1 MGSGPR
7 HQDFQSCPIPVLRQN
22 RVRLTQ
28 DIPCA
33 LGSFSGS
40 PAERANWVYRV
51 QQAGRREGAAEDMAD
66 RYVERRHQMFPQ
78 LTPAQ
83 IGRIAS
89 LGERRSVRSG
99 EVLLELGEQD
109 TRFFVVIEGA
119 IEIVRPV
126 AGREER
132 ITVHG
137 PGEFT
142 GEINMLS
149 ARRNL
154 VRGRAIGDAS
164 MVVVDREHLRAL
176 VQRDFELSEILM
188 RAFILRRVAL
198 IAQGGSG
205 LVLIGSRHSARTLS
219 IREFLSRNGQPFTYQ
234 EVESE
239 PDVQALLD
247 RFHVGVD
254 EVPVVVCETGA
265 VLRNPTIETLA
276 SGLGLSRE
284 LDAAATRDVVVVG
297 AGPAGLAAAV
307 YAASE
312 GLDVLVLED
321 TAPGG
326 QAGSSSRIENYLGF
340 PTGISGQD
348 LAGRAL
354 TQAEKFGTEVAIARR
369 AVGLDCT
376 STPYKVRLAT
386 GEVVRTRTV
395 VIASGAKYRKPALPE
410 LSRFEGAGVMYSA
423 THVEAQLC
431 KGEQVAIV
439 GGGNSAGQAA
449 VFLSQSSAE
458 VNVLVRGP
466 GLAESMSRYLIQRI
480 EDSPNVVLRART
492 QIDALEGAG
501 HLERVRWRHLDTGES
516 QTRPIRH
523 LFLMTGADPNTAWL
537 KGCVAFDGKDF
548 VKTGADLDP
557 GELEDAGWPLA
568 RRPDLLETSRPGV
581 FAVGDVRS
589 GSVKR
594 VASAVGEGSVCVQ
607 LIHRALREL

>member
-1 MGSGPR
+1 MFPR
-7 HQDFQSCPIPVLRQN
+7 LTSTQIDRISSIGQRR
-22 RVRLTQ
+22 RVR
-28 DIPCA
+28 
-33 LGSFSGS
+33 
-40 PAERANWVYRV
+40 
-51 QQAGRREGAAEDMAD
+51 AGETLFEIGEQHTAFFLVLEGA
-66 RYVERRHQMFPQ
+66 V
-78 LTPAQ
+78 
-83 IGRIAS
+83 
-89 LGERRSVRSG
+89 
-99 EVLLELGEQD
+99 
-109 TRFFVVIEGA
+109 
-119 IEIVRPV
+119 EIVRPV
-126 AGREER
+126 AGHEER

-154 VRGRAIGDAS
+154 VRARALADGSI
-164 MVVVDREHLRAL
+164 VVVDRERLRAV

-205 LVLIGSRHSARTLS
+205 LVLIGSRHSAGTLR

-247 RFHVGVD
+247 RFHVRVED
-254 EVPVVVCETGA
+254 MPVVVCESGQ

-276 SGLGLSRE
+276 SGLGLSQD
-284 LDAAATRDVVVVG
+284 LDAKATRDLVIVG
-297 AGPAGLAAAV
+297 GGPAGLAAAV

-321 TAPGG
+321 AAPGG

-340 PTGISGQD
+340 PTGISGQE

-354 TQAEKFGTEVAIARR
+354 TQAEKFGAEVAIAR
-369 AVGLDCT
+369 AAIGLDCT
-376 STPYKVRLAT
+376 SRPYQVRLA
-386 GEVVRTRTV
+386 GGDVVRARTV
-395 VIASGAKYRKPALPE
+395 VIASGARYRKPDLPE
-410 LSRFEGAGVMYSA
+410 LRRFEGAGVMYSA

-431 KGEQVAIV
+431 KGEEIAIV
-439 GGGNSAGQAA
+439 GGGNSAGQAT
-449 VFLSQSSAE
+449 VFLAQSCAD

-480 EDSPNVVLRART
+480 EDSSNVTLRART
-492 QIDALEGAG
+492 QIDMLEGTDW
-501 HLERVRWRHLDTGES
+501 LEQIRWRQVDTGKAE
-516 QTRPIRH
+516 TRPIRH

-537 KGCVAFDGKDF
+537 KGCVALDDKGF
-548 VKTGADLDP
+548 VKTGVELRQGDLD
-557 GELEDAGWPLA
+557 EAGWPFA
-568 RRPDLLETSRPGV
+568 RRPELLETSRPGV

>member
-1 MGSGPR
+1 
-7 HQDFQSCPIPVLRQN
+7 
-22 RVRLTQ
+22 
-28 DIPCA
+28 
-33 LGSFSGS
+33 
-40 PAERANWVYRV
+40 
-51 QQAGRREGAAEDMAD
+51 
-66 RYVERRHQMFPQ
+66 MFPR

-83 IGRIAS
+83 IGRVSQVGARRPVRG
-89 LGERRSVRSG
+89 GEI
-99 EVLLELGEQD
+99 LFELGEQN

-126 AGREER
+126 DGREET
-132 ITVHG
+132 IVVHG

-154 VRGRAIGDAS
+154 VRGRAAADGAV
-164 MVVVDREHLRAL
+164 VVVDREQLRAL
-176 VQRDFELSEILM
+176 VQRDVELSEILM

-198 IAQGGSG
+198 IAHNEGG
-205 LVLIGSRHSARTLS
+205 LVLIGSRHSARTLEL
-219 IREFLSRNGQPFTYQ
+219 REFLSRNGQPFTYQ

-239 PDVQALLD
+239 PGVQALLD
-247 RFHVGVD
+247 RFHVGAH
-254 EVPVVVCETGA
+254 EVPVVLCERGEI
-265 VLRNPTIETLA
+265 LRNPTIEALA
-276 SGLGLSRE
+276 SRLGLSAAF
-284 LDAAATRDVVVVG
+284 DATATRDVVIVG

-340 PTGISGQD
+340 PTGISGQE

-354 TQAEKFGTEVAIARR
+354 MQSERFGAEVAIARV
-369 AVGLDCT
+369 AVGLDCDAK
-376 STPYKVRLAT
+376 PYKVHLAN
-386 GEVVRTRTV
+386 GEVVRARSV
-395 VIASGAKYRKPALPE
+395 VIASGARYRKPALPE
-410 LSRFEGAGVMYSA
+410 LGRFEGAGVMYSA

-431 KGEQVAIV
+431 KGEEVAVV
-439 GGGNSAGQAA
+439 GGGNSAGQAT
-449 VFLSQSSAE
+449 VFLSQSSAR
-458 VNVLVRGP
+458 VSVLVRGR

-480 EDSPNVVLRART
+480 EDSRNIALCTRT
-492 QIDALEGAG
+492 QIEALAG
-501 HLERVRWRHLDTGES
+501 GDRLEEIRWRHLDTGKAE
-516 QTRPIRH
+516 TRAIRH
-523 LFLMTGADPNTAWL
+523 LFLMTGADPNTSWL
-537 KGCVAFDGKDF
+537 KGCVALDDKNF
-548 VKTGADLDP
+548 VKTGADILPAELD
-557 GELEDAGWPLA
+557 AMGWPLA
-568 RRPDLLETSRPGV
+568 RRPELLETSRPGV

>member
-1 MGSGPR
+1 MTDNYVDR
-7 HQDFQSCPIPVLRQN
+7 RQ
-22 RVRLTQ
+22 
-28 DIPCA
+28 
-33 LGSFSGS
+33 
-40 PAERANWVYRV
+40 
-51 QQAGRREGAAEDMAD
+51 
-66 RYVERRHQMFPQ
+66 QMFPRV
-78 LTPAQ
+78 TSAQ
-83 IGRIAS
+83 IDRIS
-89 LGERRSVRSG
+89 SIGERRRVRAG
-99 EVLLELGEQD
+99 ETLFEVGEQD
-109 TRFFVVIEGA
+109 TRFFLVLEGA
-119 IEIVRPV
+119 VEIVRPI

-132 ITVHG
+132 ITIHG

-154 VRGRAIGDAS
+154 VRARALSDGSI
-164 MVVVDREHLRAL
+164 VVVDREHLRAL

-198 IAQGGSG
+198 IAQAGSG
-205 LVLIGSRHSARTLS
+205 LVLIGSRHSASTLR

-247 RFHVGVD
+247 RFHVRVD
-254 EVPVVVCETGA
+254 DMPVVVCEAGQ
-265 VLRNPTIETLA
+265 VLRNPAIETLA
-276 SGLGLSRE
+276 SALGLSRE
-284 LDAAATRDVVVVG
+284 LDAAATRDLVIVG

-321 TAPGG
+321 AAPGG

-340 PTGISGQD
+340 PAGISGLD

-354 TQAEKFGTEVAIARR
+354 TQAEKFGAEVAIGR
-369 AVGLDCT
+369 AAIGLDCT
-376 STPYKVRLAT
+376 SSPYKVRLAS
-386 GEVVRTRTV
+386 GDVVRTRTV
-395 VIASGAKYRKPALPE
+395 VIASGARYRKPNLPE
-410 LSRFEGAGVMYSA
+410 LPRFEGAGVMYSA

-431 KGEQVAIV
+431 RDEEIAIV

-449 VFLSQSSAE
+449 VFLAQSCAD

-480 EDSPNVVLRART
+480 EDSSNVTLRART
-492 QIDALEGAG
+492 QIDMLQGTDRLEQI
-501 HLERVRWRHLDTGES
+501 RWRQVDTGKSE
-516 QTRPIRH
+516 TRPIHH

-537 KGCVAFDGKDF
+537 KGCVALDDKGF
-548 VKTGADLDP
+548 VKTGVDLRQA
-557 GELEDAGWPLA
+557 ELDDAGWPLA
-568 RRPDLLETSRPGV
+568 RRPELLETSRPGV

-589 GSVKR
+589 GNVKR

-607 LIHRALREL
+607 LIHRALREM

>member
-1 MGSGPR
+1 MTEPYTDR
-7 HQDFQSCPIPVLRQN
+7 RQ
-22 RVRLTQ
+22 
-28 DIPCA
+28 
-33 LGSFSGS
+33 
-40 PAERANWVYRV
+40 
-51 QQAGRREGAAEDMAD
+51 
-66 RYVERRHQMFPQ
+66 QMFPR
-78 LTPAQ
+78 LTSTQ
-83 IGRIAS
+83 IDRISSIGQRRRVRA
-89 LGERRSVRSG
+89 GEILFEIGQQHTS
-99 EVLLELGEQD
+99 
-109 TRFFVVIEGA
+109 FFVVLEGA
-119 IEIVRPV
+119 VEIVRPI
-126 AGREER
+126 AGHEER

-154 VRGRAIGDAS
+154 VRGRALADGAI
-164 MVVVDREHLRAL
+164 VVVDREHLRAV

-198 IAQGGSG
+198 IAQVGSD
-205 LVLIGSRHSARTLS
+205 LVLIGSRHSASTLR
-219 IREFLSRNGQPFTYQ
+219 IREFLSRNGQPFTYE

-247 RFHVGVD
+247 RFHVRVED
-254 EVPVVVCETGA
+254 MPVVVCESGQ
-265 VLRNPTIETLA
+265 VFRNPTIEMLA
-276 SGLGLSRE
+276 SGLGLSHE
-284 LDAAATRDVVVVG
+284 LDAKATRDVVIVG

-312 GLDVLVLED
+312 GLDVLVLE
-321 TAPGG
+321 TAAPGG

-354 TQAEKFGTEVAIARR
+354 TQAEKFGAEVSIARA
-369 AVGLDCT
+369 AVALDCT
-376 STPYKVRLAT
+376 ARPYQVHVAN
-386 GEVVRTRTV
+386 GDVVRARTV
-395 VIASGAKYRKPALPE
+395 VIASGARYRKPDLPE
-410 LSRFEGAGVMYSA
+410 LPRFEGAGVMYSA
-423 THVEAQLC
+423 THVEAQVC
-431 KGEQVAIV
+431 KDEEIAIV

-449 VFLSQSSAE
+449 VFLAQTCVG

-466 GLAESMSRYLIQRI
+466 GLADSMSRYLIQRI
-480 EDSPNVVLRART
+480 EDSSNVTLRART
-492 QIDALEGAG
+492 QIDMLQGTDRLEQI
-501 HLERVRWRHLDTGES
+501 RWRNVDTGKSE
-516 QTRPIRH
+516 TRPIRH

-537 KGCVAFDGKDF
+537 KGCLTLDDKGF
-548 VKTGADLDP
+548 VKTGVELRQ
-557 GELEDAGWPLA
+557 GELDEAGWTLA
-568 RRPDLLETSRPGV
+568 RRPELLETSRPGV

>member
-1 MGSGPR
+1 MFPR
-7 HQDFQSCPIPVLRQN
+7 LTSPQVDRISSIGQRR
-22 RVRLTQ
+22 RVR
-28 DIPCA
+28 
-33 LGSFSGS
+33 
-40 PAERANWVYRV
+40 
-51 QQAGRREGAAEDMAD
+51 AGETLFEIGEQHTAFFLVLEGA
-66 RYVERRHQMFPQ
+66 V
-78 LTPAQ
+78 
-83 IGRIAS
+83 
-89 LGERRSVRSG
+89 
-99 EVLLELGEQD
+99 
-109 TRFFVVIEGA
+109 
-119 IEIVRPV
+119 EIVRPV
-126 AGREER
+126 AGHEER

-154 VRGRAIGDAS
+154 VRARALADGSI
-164 MVVVDREHLRAL
+164 VVVDREHLRAV

-205 LVLIGSRHSARTLS
+205 LVLIGSRHSAGTLR

-247 RFHVGVD
+247 RFHVRVED
-254 EVPVVVCETGA
+254 MPVVVCETGQ

-276 SGLGLSRE
+276 SGLGLSQD
-284 LDAAATRDVVVVG
+284 LDAKATRDLVIVG
-297 AGPAGLAAAV
+297 GGPAGLAAAV

-321 TAPGG
+321 SAPGG
-326 QAGSSSRIENYLGF
+326 KAGSSSRIENYLGF
-340 PTGISGQD
+340 PTGISGQE

-354 TQAEKFGTEVAIARR
+354 TQAEKFGAEVAIAR
-369 AVGLDCT
+369 AAIGLDCT
-376 STPYKVRLAT
+376 SRPYQVRLA
-386 GEVVRTRTV
+386 GGDVVRARTV
-395 VIASGAKYRKPALPE
+395 VIASGARYRKPDLPE
-410 LSRFEGAGVMYSA
+410 LPRFEGAGVMYSA

-431 KGEQVAIV
+431 KGEEIALV
-439 GGGNSAGQAA
+439 GGGNSAGQAT
-449 VFLSQSSAE
+449 VFLAQSCAD

-480 EDSPNVVLRART
+480 EDSSNVTLRVRT
-492 QIDALEGAG
+492 QIDMLEGTDW
-501 HLERVRWRHLDTGES
+501 LEQIRWRQVDTGKAE
-516 QTRPIRH
+516 TRPIRH

-537 KGCVAFDGKDF
+537 KGCVALDDKGF
-548 VKTGADLDP
+548 VKTGVELRQGDLD
-557 GELEDAGWPLA
+557 EAGWPLA
-568 RRPDLLETSRPGV
+568 RRPELLETSRPGV